1 MAEKLDAENL
11 KAYMKAVYQLEAAQY
26 MQRAVYQDLD
36 IEVRNALYWKQ
47 EPYEKP
53 ANISR
58 DEISRMPLS
67 LCVGIFTAVGAIV
80 PALIKIISFYSDYH
94 HGFLDEI
101 GLMFQL
107 IVLLIIGGV
116 IGGLVGIGIYILI
129 LKKRVE
135 KEYTAQVEAEQKRV
149 LMVNKRR
156 DEENARKR
164 RMALVRAEPWQEQMN
179 DFQENVMKPTSQALQ
194 ALYSL
199 DILHPKYRDLVAV
212 SSIYGYLD
220 TGRCTQLEGHEGA
233 YNIYE
238 DERLQKIIISKL
250 DDVINRLDRIEQN
263 QYMLYRAIQ
272 YGNAQRNQIMQDIR
286 KMSDDNK
293 RHHEKMEQH
302 GEAAAYYSRMAAQN
316 TEAMLLYDML
326 TRK

>member
-11 KAYMKAVYQLEAAQY
+11 KAYMKTVYQLEAAQY

-53 ANISR
+53 ANITR
-58 DEISRMPLS
+58 DDISGPT
-67 LCVGIFTAVGAIV
+67 LCIGIFAAIM
-80 PALIKIISFYSDYH
+80 ALIMSIGKAASLPSYYFS
-94 HGFLDEI
+94 GDEI
-101 GLMFQL
+101 GRMIQVFGFLFL
-107 IVLLIIGGV
+107 GGIIGSIIGYAFWKLV
-116 IGGLVGIGIYILI
+116 IE
-129 LKKRVE
+129 KREQE
-135 KEYTAQVEAEQKRV
+135 KYTARVEAEQKRV